1 MRRTV
6 LLTAIAAACLVAT
19 LEATGSLGVSP
30 STTRDTV
37 NPLRGERLHVNP
49 HSKARRALE
58 SLAQGTPES
67 AAVAKIARQPQAI
80 WLGSAVGSVRRV
92 VREHLREAG
101 HALAVF
107 TVFNRPDTDCGQSPA
122 VGAADDAAYLG
133 WIRDLASGIGN
144 RKAVVILEPDGIALA
159 AGCPTR
165 EQIASRLSLFRRA
178 VSLLKE
184 RPRVAVY
191 LDAGHAR
198 WVPARRMAA
207 MLTAAGIDAAD
218 GFSLNVSNFVATE
231 ESIAYGREVSK
242 RTRGAHFVVDAGR
255 NGNGSSPENEWC
267 NPAGR
272 ALGLPPTTST
282 GDRLVD
288 AFLWIKP
295 PGESDGDCN
304 GGPPAGHWWLEY
316 AVGLAQRAG
325 W

>member
-1 MRRTV
+1 V
-6 LLTAIAAACLVAT
+6 LLAGLAAVCLVAT
-19 LEATGSLGVSP
+19 LVATGSLDVTAA
-30 STTRDTV
+30 TTRDAV

-58 SLAQGTPES
+58 SLAPGTPES
-67 AAVAKIARQPQAI
+67 TAVAKIAAQPQTI
-80 WLGSAVGSVRRV
+80 WLGSAVGPIRQA

-101 HALAVF
+101 RALAVF

-122 VGAADDAAYLG
+122 VGAADDTAYLG
-133 WIRDLASGIGN
+133 WIRRLAAGIGN

-159 AGCPTR
+159 AGCPTE
-165 EQIASRLSLFRRA
+165 EQIASRLALFKQA
-178 VSLLKE
+178 VSVLKE
-184 RPRVAVY
+184 RPRVTVY

-207 MLTAAGIDAAD
+207 MLTEAGLDEAD

-231 ESIAYGREVSK
+231 ESIAYGREISK
-242 RTRGAHFVVDAGR
+242 RTRGAHFVIDVGR
-255 NGNGSSPENEWC
+255 NGNGSSPANEWC
-267 NPAGR
+267 NPVGR
-272 ALGLPPTTST
+272 ALGRRPTTST
-282 GDRLVD
+282 GEPLVD

-316 AVGLAQRAG
+316 AVGLAQRAR